1 MSDTVK
7 ITIDGKEI
15 EAQMGQTILEAA
27 DEAGIYIP
35 RLCSHPELK
44 PIGSCRVCTVICD
57 GRPQAACVKPVM
69 DGMVIE
75 NETPELL
82 QHRRNIIDMMFVE
95 GNHFCMFCEKS
106 GNCELQALAYRF
118 GITAPQYPFQFPEKE
133 VDASHPDIM
142 LDHNRCVMCARCVRA
157 SQELD
162 GKQVFGFV
170 GRGPDKRI
178 AVNAEADLAGSDA
191 NARDRAVE
199 ACPTGTLLTK
209 RVGYKIPVGERRFDR
224 EPIGSEIENP
234 VAEKQG
240 AQHGKG

>member
-7 ITIDGKEI
+7 ITIDGREI
-15 EAQMGQTILEAA
+15 EARTGQTVLEAA

-35 RLCSHPELK
+35 RLCAHPELK
-44 PIGSCRVCTVICD
+44 PIGSCRICTVEVD

-69 DGMVIE
+69 EGMVIQSD
-75 NETPELL
+75 TPALL

-133 VDASHPDIM
+133 LDATHPEIM

-162 GKQVFGFV
+162 GKNVFQSI
-170 GRGPDKRI
+170 GRGFARKI
-178 AVNAEADLAGSDA
+178 GVNGERSLGDTDMELT
-191 NARDRAVE
+191 DRAAE
-199 ACPTGTLLTK
+199 ICPVGCILKK
-209 RVGYKIPVGERRFDR
+209 RVGFEKPIGKRLYDTK
-224 EPIGSEIENP
+224 PIGSDIEE
-234 VAEKQG
+234 VQS
-240 AQHGKG
+240 

>member
-1 MSDTVK
+1 MSQTVN
-7 ITIDGKEI
+7 ITIDGKTI
-15 EAQMGQTILEAA
+15 EAKQGQTILEAA

-35 RLCSHPELK
+35 RLCSHPDLK
-44 PIGSCRVCTVICD
+44 PIGSCRVCTVLVD

-75 NETPELL
+75 NETPQLL

-162 GKQVFGFV
+162 GKNVFQSI
-170 GRGPDKRI
+170 GRGFSRKI
-178 AVNAEADLAGSDA
+178 GVNGEQDLGDTDMAA
-191 NARDRAVE
+191 TDRA
-199 ACPTGTLLTK
+199 ADICPVGCIIKK
-209 RVGYKIPVGERRFDR
+209 RVGFEKPVGQRLYDHK
-224 EPIGSEIENP
+224 PIGSDIEE
-234 VAEKQG
+234 VRS
-240 AQHGKG
+240 

>member
-1 MSDTVK
+1 MNDAFK

-15 EAQMGQTILEAA
+15 EARQGQTIMEAA
-27 DEAGIYIP
+27 DAAGIYIP
-35 RLCSHPELK
+35 RLCSHPDLK
-44 PIGSCRVCTVICD
+44 PIGSCRVCTVVVD

-75 NETPELL
+75 NDTPAVL

-133 VDASHPDIM
+133 VDGSHPDIL
-142 LDHNRCVMCARCVRA
+142 LDHNRCIMCARCVRA

-162 GKQVFGFV
+162 GKNVFQSI
-170 GRGPDKRI
+170 GRGFHRKIGVNGEKELGDTDM
-178 AVNAEADLAGSDA
+178 AVS
-191 NARDRAVE
+191 DRATE
-199 ACPTGTLLTK
+199 ICPVGCIIKK
-209 RVGYKIPVGERRFDR
+209 RVGYEVPIGQRIYDKA
-224 EPIGSEIENP
+224 PIGSDIEEVHP
-234 VAEKQG
+234 
-240 AQHGKG
+240 

>member
-1 MSDTVK
+1 MNDTVK

-15 EAQMGQTILEAA
+15 DARMGQTILEAA
-27 DEAGIYIP
+27 DDAGIYIP
-35 RLCSHPELK
+35 RLCSHPDLK

-69 DGMVIE
+69 EGMVIE
-75 NETPELL
+75 SETPELL

-118 GITAPQYPFQFPEKE
+118 GISAPQYPFQFPEKA

-142 LDHNRCVMCARCVRA
+142 LDHNRCIMCARCVRA

-162 GKQVFGFV
+162 GKNVFQSI
-170 GRGPDKRI
+170 GRGFDRKIGVNGERALGDTDM
-178 AVNAEADLAGSDA
+178 AVS
-191 NARDRAVE
+191 DRA
-199 ACPTGTLLTK
+199 ADICPVGCIIKK
-209 RVGYKIPVGERRFDR
+209 RVGFEIPVGKRKFDKD
-224 EPIGSEIENP
+224 PIGSEIEG
-234 VAEKQG
+234 VQS
-240 AQHGKG
+240 

>member
-15 EAQMGQTILEAA
+15 EARLGQTILEAA
-27 DEAGIYIP
+27 DDAGIYIP
-35 RLCSHPELK
+35 RLCSHPDLK
-44 PIGSCRVCTVICD
+44 PIGSCRVCTVMCD

-69 DGMVIE
+69 EGMVIE
-75 NETPELL
+75 NETPQLL

-118 GITAPQYPFQFPEKE
+118 GISAPQYPFQFPEKE
-133 VDASHPDIM
+133 VDASHPDVM

-162 GKQVFGFV
+162 GKNVFQSI
-170 GRGPDKRI
+170 GRGFERKIGVNGEKALGDTDM
-178 AVNAEADLAGSDA
+178 AVS
-191 NARDRAVE
+191 DRA
-199 ACPTGTLLTK
+199 ADICPVGCIIKK
-209 RVGYKIPVGERRFDR
+209 RVGFKVPVGERLYDKK
-224 EPIGSEIENP
+224 PIGSDIEG
-234 VAEKQG
+234 VRS
-240 AQHGKG
+240 

>member
-1 MSDTVK
+1 MDNTVK

-15 EAQMGQTILEAA
+15 EAKHGQTILEAA
-27 DEAGIYIP
+27 DEVGIYIP
-35 RLCSHPELK
+35 RLCSHPDLK
-44 PIGSCRVCTVICD
+44 PIGSCRVCTVMCD

-75 NETPELL
+75 SETPELL

-142 LDHNRCVMCARCVRA
+142 LDHNRCIMCARCVRA

-162 GKQVFGFV
+162 GKNVFQSI
-170 GRGPDKRI
+170 GRGFGRKIGVDGERALGDTDMAADDRATDICPVGCIIKKRI
-178 AVNAEADLAGSDA
+178 GFDV
-191 NARDRAVE
+191 
-199 ACPTGTLLTK
+199 
-209 RVGYKIPVGERRFDR
+209 PVGERLYDKK
-224 EPIGSEIENP
+224 PIGSDIEGVLP
-234 VAEKQG
+234 
-240 AQHGKG
+240 

>member
-1 MSDTVK
+1 MDNTVK

-15 EAQMGQTILEAA
+15 EAKHGQTILEAA
-27 DEAGIYIP
+27 DEVGIYIP
-35 RLCSHPELK
+35 RLCSHPDLK
-44 PIGSCRVCTVICD
+44 PIGSCRVCTVMCD

-75 NETPELL
+75 SETPELL

-142 LDHNRCVMCARCVRA
+142 LDHNRCIMCARCVRA

-162 GKQVFGFV
+162 GKNVFQSI
-170 GRGPDKRI
+170 GRGFDRKIGVDGERALGDTDM
-178 AVNAEADLAGSDA
+178 AVD
-191 NARDRAVE
+191 DRATDI
-199 ACPTGTLLTK
+199 CPVGCIIKK
-209 RVGYKIPVGERRFDR
+209 RVGFDVPIGERLYDK
-224 EPIGSEIENP
+224 EPIGSDIEG
-234 VAEKQG
+234 VLS
-240 AQHGKG
+240 

>member
-1 MSDTVK
+1 MSDTLK

-15 EAQMGQTILEAA
+15 EAKLGQTILEAA
-27 DEAGIYIP
+27 DAEGIYIP
-35 RLCSHPELK
+35 RLCSHPDLK
-44 PIGSCRVCTVICD
+44 PIGSCRVCTVMVD

-118 GITAPQYPFQFPEKE
+118 GITAPQYPFQFPEKA

-162 GKQVFGFV
+162 GKNVFQSI
-170 GRGPDKRI
+170 GRGFDRKI
-178 AVNAEADLAGSDA
+178 GVNGEQALGDTDMAVT
-191 NARDRAVE
+191 DRA
-199 ACPTGTLLTK
+199 ADIC
-209 RVGYKIPVGERRFDR
+209 PVGCIIKKHVGFEKPIGERIYDT
-224 EPIGSEIENP
+224 EPIGSDIEG
-234 VAEKQG
+234 VHA
-240 AQHGKG
+240 